1 MTARRPIAPG
11 LVPAPHRAGFAIGRE
26 RTLAGKAHFC
36 DGRHFAKA
44 STPLDVRAMNGVGRR
59 QNPRK
64 GNSMPLHCTKAVAVA
79 RGGAP
84 PQASRRRP
92 NPSWRA
98 GAKAAS
104 RTRQPSVL
112 HAASDEALIGRI
124 ARGDRPAMHA
134 LYARHHVG
142 VFRSVLGLVRDRSMA
157 EDVVSEVFLEVW
169 RQADRFE
176 GRSAVLTWMLGIAR
190 FKALSALRGRF
201 HEDWDEQA
209 VAAIEDPADDPATAL
224 QKKDTGAI
232 LRRCLAKLSPAH
244 REIIDL
250 VYYHEK
256 TVAEVAEIVGIP
268 GNTVKTRMFS
278 ARRHL
283 ARLLKAA
290 GIRRA

>member
-1 MTARRPIAPG
+1 MRCS
-11 LVPAPHRAGFAIGRE
+11 
-26 RTLAGKAHFC
+26 GKAHFC
-36 DGRHFAKA
+36 DERHLAKA
-44 STPLDVRAMNGVGRR
+44 ATPLNVRSMNGGGRR

-64 GNSMPLHCTKAVAVA
+64 GNSMPLRCRKAAAVALP
-79 RGGAP
+79 GAP
-84 PQASRRRP
+84 QAGRRRS

-104 RTRQPSVL
+104 RTGHPNVL
-112 HAASDEALIGRI
+112 RAASDEALIGRI
-124 ARGDRPAMHA
+124 AHGDRLAMHV
-134 LYARHHVG
+134 LYARHHVA
-142 VFRSVLGLVRDRSMA
+142 VFRSVLGLLHDRCMA
-157 EDVVSEVFLEVW
+157 EDVISEVFLDVW

-190 FKALSALRGRF
+190 FKALSALRNRS
-201 HEDWDEQA
+201 HNDWDEQA

-232 LRRCLAKLSPAH
+232 LRKCLAKLSPAH

-268 GNTVKTRMFS
+268 GNTVKTRMFN

>member
-1 MTARRPIAPG
+1 
-11 LVPAPHRAGFAIGRE
+11 
-26 RTLAGKAHFC
+26 
-36 DGRHFAKA
+36 
-44 STPLDVRAMNGVGRR
+44 MNGGGRR

-64 GNSMPLHCTKAVAVA
+64 GNSMPLRRRKAAAVALP
-79 RGGAP
+79 GAP

-98 GAKAAS
+98 GAKAAP
-104 RTRQPSVL
+104 RTPRTGDPSVL
-112 HAASDEALIGRI
+112 HAASDETLIGRI
-124 ARGDRPAMHA
+124 AHGDRLAMHA

-157 EDVVSEVFLEVW
+157 EDVISEVFLDVW

-190 FKALSALRGRF
+190 FKAFSALRTHF

-209 VAAIEDPADDPATAL
+209 VAAIEDPADDPAIAL

-232 LRRCLAKLSPAH
+232 LRKCLAKLSPAH

-250 VYYHEK
+250 VYYHEQ
-256 TVAEVAEIVGIP
+256 TVAEVAAILGIP